1 MVEFFVT
8 IGICGV
14 LVLLPPIL
22 AIWAL
27 RQFRTASSPGRWRVA
42 LAWAVLADWILLV
55 AFWVLHHA
63 SKVGKHYTTT
73 RLADGFLLITLLLL
87 IGAAVRSS
95 CRWKLSFAA
104 VVLLCSWTGTEQ
116 LCAFDG
122 EGSSLSVLITMAEDK
137 VVRSP
142 GDSTFV
148 ALHKMAN
155 YQKRGYYDAAIDVGK
170 AWTTAYPIDG
180 SNDKVFIGIASAYL
194 AKARRDRAHADDYIR
209 EALLYRDKALAT
221 ASDPEL
227 GVYSMSTI
235 HDLAVIS
242 EYAGDLSAAQRC
254 VQYRNTIKLYD
265 HLITRLTDKRDEITH
280 RFVPDPNDLTVA
292 DVDCWADQTH
302 DAMAEVREKQKRS
315 ACQ

>member
-1 MVEFFVT
+1 MEEFFVT
-8 IGICGV
+8 IGVVGV
-14 LVLLPPIL
+14 LVLLPPIF
-22 AIWAL
+22 AIWSL
-27 RQFRTASSPGRWRVA
+27 RQFRMASTPGKWRVA

-55 AFWVLHHA
+55 AFCVLHQA
-63 SKVGKHYTTT
+63 SRIGKHYTTT

-95 CRWKLSFAA
+95 RRWNLSFAA

-155 YQKRGYYDAAIDVGK
+155 YQKRGYYDAAIDVGE

-180 SNDKVFIGIASAYL
+180 SNDRVFIGIASAYL
-194 AKARRDRAHADDYIR
+194 EKAHRDRAHAEDNVR
-209 EALLYRDKALAT
+209 EALLYRDKALPI
-221 ASDPEL
+221 ASDPKL
-227 GVYSMSTI
+227 GTYSMSTLR
-235 HDLAVIS
+235 DLALIS
-242 EYAGDLSAAQRC
+242 EYAGDL
-254 VQYRNTIKLYD
+254 
-265 HLITRLTDKRDEITH
+265 
-280 RFVPDPNDLTVA
+280 
-292 DVDCWADQTH
+292 
-302 DAMAEVREKQKRS
+302 
-315 ACQ
+315 